1 MSRMRRATA
10 SIAACAAFA
19 AAGATAVAA
28 TKTDTLHFF
37 SKRVYTRMSDGSGR
51 KLPSNFVPAA
61 GDRVSWASDDY
72 SGDHNHHAKKATAS
86 DETVCT
92 ITSSSALLCDGIFA
106 IGGSMIIADDYVLR
120 RPSKKLT
127 NITIKITG
135 GTGRYQGAR
144 GTITAVAVGD
154 SLFATDVT
162 ITLASESTPTT
173 GHRR

>member
-1 MSRMRRATA
+1 MSRIRWAAA
-10 SIAACAAFA
+10 SIAACAAIA
-19 AAGATAVAA
+19 AVGATAVTA
-28 TKTDTLHFF
+28 KTVTRHFVTTHFF
-37 SKRVYTRMSDGSGR
+37 SKRAYTRISDASGR
-51 KLPSNFVPAA
+51 KLSSNFVPAV
-61 GDRVSWASDDY
+61 GDRVSWANNDY

-92 ITSSSALLCDGIFA
+92 VMSSSGALCDGIFA

-144 GTITAVAVGD
+144 GTISGIAVGN
-154 SLFATDVT
+154 SLYATDLT
-162 ITLASESTPTT
+162 INVSS
-173 GHRR
+173 